1 MGQHFQVQNPK
12 WRPQRS
18 ASVVGIP
25 DIKKHQDDE
34 SGRKSFRNQHKRIDL
49 VNNIFEAWE
58 NAKMEAGCKRCSD
71 SDFRLYLLSLNVE
84 EGKYNAI

>member
-1 MGQHFQVQNPK
+1 MLLRITNLKAMGQHFQVQNPK

-25 DIKKHQDDE
+25 DKKKHQDDE

-58 NAKMEAGCKRCSD
+58 NAKM
-71 SDFRLYLLSLNVE
+71 
-84 EGKYNAI
+84 